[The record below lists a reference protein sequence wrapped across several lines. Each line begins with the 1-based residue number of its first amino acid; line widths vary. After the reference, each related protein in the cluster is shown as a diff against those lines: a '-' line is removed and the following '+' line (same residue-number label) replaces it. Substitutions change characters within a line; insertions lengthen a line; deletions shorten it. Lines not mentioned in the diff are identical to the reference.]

1 MKTILSEKFIR
12 IIKNKKKLEKA
23 LEINISNRGKEITIE
38 GDPTNEHIAIQVLD
52 ALSFGFPFA
61 TALSIKEEDKV
72 LEIINIKEH
81 TNRKDFAS
89 IRARVIGRDG
99 KVLKT
104 LSNLTGCDLELRN
117 NQIGII
123 GDPTLIK
130 IAVEALVSLI
140 RGAKHGNVYTFLE
153 KNQQEPIYDLGLK
166 EKPKKKAKKDNKNL

>member
-1 MKTILSEKFIR
+1 MKTLISEKFIR
-12 IIKNKKKLEKA
+12 IIKNKKRLEKA
-23 LEINISNRGKEITIE
+23 LEITISNRGKEITIE
-38 GDPTNEHIAIQVLD
+38 GEPAEEHIALQVLD
-52 ALSFGFPFA
+52 ALNFGFPFA

-72 LEIINIKEH
+72 LEVLSIKEH
-81 TNRKDFAS
+81 TNRKDFTS
-89 IRARVIGRDG
+89 IRARVIGRGG

-123 GDPTLIK
+123 GEPTLIK
-130 IAVEALVSLI
+130 VTVEALISLI

-166 EKPKKKAKKDNKNL
+166 EKPKKKVSKSNKNL